1 MKRHLSTIVA
11 SAALAVLFLM
21 VFAANARAAAAVLPT
36 DTTSIFDLLRPVY
49 DAFAGG
55 HAVAGGALALV
66 AVVALLK
73 RYSSYL
79 GATADAFLHSDV
91 GGALT
96 TTSLAF
102 FGAVGVATANSS
114 LSWSVLSTAGGIAVA
129 AVGGYTLLKRLVLDR
144 LQASSWY
151 ATKAPAWLKLAVS
164 LIDPPSAIATAEKA
178 GSAAVQASPA
188 AGAGGVAGQSTK
200 F

>member
-1 MKRHLSTIVA
+1 
-11 SAALAVLFLM
+11 
-21 VFAANARAAAAVLPT
+21 
-36 DTTSIFDLLRPVY
+36 
-49 DAFAGG
+49 
-55 HAVAGGALALV
+55 
-66 AVVALLK
+66 
-73 RYSSYL
+73 
-79 GATADAFLHSDV
+79 
-91 GGALT
+91 
-96 TTSLAF
+96 
-102 FGAVGVATANSS
+102 
-114 LSWSVLSTAGGIAVA
+114 VLSTAGGIAVA